1 MFGAFAMRRGKS
13 LSGWLRLIAITGL
26 FAAIES
32 LAVAQAGQPPTS
44 SAAVKP
50 IGTVKAISGNNVTLA
65 TDSGSTLDVTIQDSA
80 RILRTQPGQKTL
92 QGAAQITLQELKV
105 GDRMVVAHGN
115 LSADGKSMDAT
126 VVFIMTAADVAAKQE
141 QEQEDWNKRGTGGL
155 VKSVDAVN
163 GTVTITVAGAGGTKA
178 ILLRIS
184 KSTIIRR
191 YAPDSVKF
199 DDAKPGTLEQI
210 QPGDQLRV
218 RGTKNADGSEMT
230 ADEIVSGK
238 FRNVAGTVLTTDK
251 ADNSVTVMDLL
262 TKTRVTLKVG
272 ADSQMRNLP
281 PMVAERIA
289 MRLKGGANG
298 SANGPPNGSGQGEH
312 QGFRGG
318 EPPGNGSAHKPGGS
332 PDFQQILERM
342 PAVTLADLQKGTVV
356 MAVATEGS
364 PTTQPTAITLLT
376 GVEPILTAS
385 PDSKG
390 AAMMLSPWN
399 LGGGGAEAAGANP

>member
-1 MFGAFAMRRGKS
+1 LFRTFAMLRGKS
-13 LSGWLRLIAITGL
+13 LSRWLRVIAIAGV
-26 FAAIES
+26 FAAVES
-32 LAVAQAGQPPTS
+32 FAVAQTSQPPATTP
-44 SAAVKP
+44 AVKP

-65 TDSGSTLDVTIQDSA
+65 TDSGLTLEVTIQASA
-80 RILRTQPGQKTL
+80 RILRTLPGQKTL
-92 QGAAQITLQELKV
+92 QGATQITLQDLKV
-105 GDRMVVAHGN
+105 GDRMVVAHGTT
-115 LSADGKSMDAT
+115 SEGGKSMEAT

-155 VKSVDAVN
+155 VKSVDAAN
-163 GTVTITVAGAGGTKA
+163 GTVTITVSGVGGSKA
-178 ILLRIS
+178 ILLHVS

-199 DDAKPGTLEQI
+199 DDAKPGMLEQI
-210 QPGDQLRV
+210 QPGDQLRA
-218 RGTKNADGSEMT
+218 RGTKNVDGTAMT

-238 FRNVAGTVLTTDK
+238 FRNVAGTVETTDK

-262 TKTRVTLKVG
+262 TKSRVTLKIG

-289 MRLKGGANG
+289 MRLKGGPNGASNG
-298 SANGPPNGSGQGEH
+298 SNGSGQGEH

-318 EPPGNGSAHKPGGS
+318 EPSGNGGAHRPGGS

>member
-1 MFGAFAMRRGKS
+1 MLRGKN
-13 LSGWLRLIAITGL
+13 LSRWLHAIAMAGM
-26 FAAIES
+26 FAAIAS
-32 LAVAQAGQPPTS
+32 LAAGQAAQAPASG
-44 SAAVKP
+44 AAVKP
-50 IGTVKAISGNNVTLA
+50 IGTVKAVSGNDITLA
-65 TDSGSTLDVTIQDSA
+65 TDSGLTLEVTIQDSA
-80 RILRTQPGQKTL
+80 RILRTLPGQKTL
-92 QGAAQITLQELKV
+92 QGATQITLQDLKV

-115 LSADGKSMDAT
+115 MSQDGKTMEAT

-155 VKSVDAVN
+155 VKSVDAAK
-163 GTVTITVAGAGGTKA
+163 GTVTITVSGAGGSKA
-178 ILLRIS
+178 ILLHIA

-199 DDAKPGTLEQI
+199 DDANPGTLEQI
-210 QPGDQLRV
+210 QPGDQLRA
-218 RGTKNADGSEMT
+218 RGAKNADGSEMT
-230 ADEIVSGK
+230 ADEVVSGK
-238 FRNVAGTVLTTDK
+238 FRNVAGTVESTDK

-262 TKTRVTLKVG
+262 TKGRVTLRIG
-272 ADSQMRNLP
+272 SDSQMRNLP

-289 MRLKGGANG
+289 MRLKGGPNAGANG
-298 SANGPPNGSGQGEH
+298 GSNGSPNGAGQADH
-312 QGFRGG
+312 QGSRAS
-318 EPPGNGSAHKPGGS
+318 EQPGNGAAHRPGGS

-364 PTTQPTAITLLT
+364 PTVQPTAITLLT

-399 LGGGGAEAAGANP
+399 LGGGGAEAAGGNP